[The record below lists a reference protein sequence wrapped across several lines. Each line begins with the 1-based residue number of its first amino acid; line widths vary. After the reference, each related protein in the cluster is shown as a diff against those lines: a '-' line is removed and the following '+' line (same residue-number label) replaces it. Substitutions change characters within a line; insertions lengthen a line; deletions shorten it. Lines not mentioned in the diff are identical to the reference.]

1 MHSIINKSMEENQI
15 TGFQLSL
22 QPPTQSCSFFF
33 SRFVNLRPETNERQI
48 VFRFFKF
55 SDPNLKNGKFLY
67 KNHCFWLL
75 LNKLEDLV
83 TPCLVSL
90 HETMGCCPHFINGVG
105 VRVPFEY
112 TLGPDS
118 YLLAQSPAWPP
129 CSFLG
134 LLLPTSDGFI

>member
-1 MHSIINKSMEENQI
+1 M
-15 TGFQLSL
+15 
-22 QPPTQSCSFFF
+22 
-33 SRFVNLRPETNERQI
+33 
-48 VFRFFKF
+48 FRFLKF

-105 VRVPFEY
+105 VRVPFKY

-118 YLLAQSPAWPP
+118 YLPAQSPAWPP

-134 LLLPTSDGFI
+134 LLLPTSDGFIWLFYMSQYNWYLCEKSLCHWFHHLVTLIFTLRRFTLPFRNVKLRQR